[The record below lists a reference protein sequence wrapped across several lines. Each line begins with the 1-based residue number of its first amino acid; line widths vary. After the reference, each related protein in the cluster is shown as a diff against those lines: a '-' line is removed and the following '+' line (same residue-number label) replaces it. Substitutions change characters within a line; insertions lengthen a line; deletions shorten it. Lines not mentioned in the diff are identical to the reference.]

1 MYFSF
6 TCYPVHNRN
15 NKNKKGVNNMKKY
28 VYLFLTILYVL
39 SPVDIVP
46 DAIPVAGQADDL
58 LVILWQAARM
68 YKEMKG

>member
-1 MYFSF
+1 
-6 TCYPVHNRN
+6 
-15 NKNKKGVNNMKKY
+15 MKKH

-39 SPVDIVP
+39 SPIDIVP

-58 LVILWQAARM
+58 FVILWQAARM